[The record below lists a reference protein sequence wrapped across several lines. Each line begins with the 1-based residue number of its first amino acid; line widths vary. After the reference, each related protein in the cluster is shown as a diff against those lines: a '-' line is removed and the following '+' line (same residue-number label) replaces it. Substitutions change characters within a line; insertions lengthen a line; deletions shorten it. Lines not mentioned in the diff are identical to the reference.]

1 MNGEVSWDSV
11 ILGPPGEEE
20 CEGLCI
26 ELSLVVIE
34 VTEENVNTC
43 GELWHFCYQ
52 VTSPQGC

>member
-1 MNGEVSWDSV
+1 M